1 MVFRG
6 IFNNFLFCPSKEL
19 WYSNILQNLE
29 LCPNLLSKWHFYCIQ
44 ALEGVQF
51 SKIIKESTYS
61 HLQQKMKSASHGKL
75 MGLRRGTKV
84 PLDSHP
90 SMSLASTGLW
100 LRNSRPIWL
109 PVLIDPT
116 LGIAAASAAQIWLCY
131 FTPSSGRGQQTSW
144 LDNQHCR
151 NKTGSATLVPRA
163 DMKSPRFS
171 STVRAQ
177 ARLRLLCPVTRI

>member
-90 SMSLASTGLW
+90 SMSPFKRQKGTGQHWPLIKKQPSHLA
-100 LRNSRPIWL
+100 
-109 PVLIDPT
+109 
-116 LGIAAASAAQIWLCY
+116 
-131 FTPSSGRGQQTSW
+131 PSSYWSHSRHSSSLCSSNLALLLHTQQRERTAD
-144 LDNQHCR
+144 LL
-151 NKTGSATLVPRA
+151 TG
-163 DMKSPRFS
+163 
-171 STVRAQ
+171 
-177 ARLRLLCPVTRI
+177 